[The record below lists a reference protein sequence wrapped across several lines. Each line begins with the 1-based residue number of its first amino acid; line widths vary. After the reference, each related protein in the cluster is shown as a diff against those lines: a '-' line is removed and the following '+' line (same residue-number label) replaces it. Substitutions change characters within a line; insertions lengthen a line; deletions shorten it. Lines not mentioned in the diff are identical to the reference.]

1 MKYGVVYNILLLVGI
16 QLLKKG
22 LKYFALS
29 RGPPSAIS
37 LVVEWLRIHLPMQ
50 GTRVQSLVQE
60 DTIGH
65 GAARL
70 LHPSS

>member
-22 LKYFALS
+22 LEYFALS

-37 LVVEWLRIHLPMQ
+37 LVVEWLRIHLPRK
-50 GTRVQSLVQE
+50 GTWV
-60 DTIGH
+60 
-65 GAARL
+65 
-70 LHPSS
+70 